1 MPEILAIGPRQISI
15 QGAQPIARTFHRDSR
30 GFLVEALRYDD
41 VAVNGSRFR
50 LSYSSVTLPGQFRDV
65 DRWHLHH
72 IQTDRFVVILGEMML
87 ALYDD
92 REGSSTQ
99 GRLEVIRMTGMRYDA
114 PGSPSAGDFAGYLVP
129 IPPGVLHCIGN
140 LGVEPFLLQN
150 FPTELYNPSDEG
162 RVPFASKPITELG
175 TPFSWGLLERGT
187 PSF

>member
-1 MPEILAIGPRQISI
+1 MPEIRAIGPRQISI
-15 QGAQPIARTFHRDSR
+15 QGAQPIARTFHRDGR

-41 VAVNGSRFR
+41 AAVDGSRFR
-50 LSYSSVTLPGQFRDV
+50 LSYSSVTLPGHFRDA

-92 REGSSTQ
+92 REESSTR
-99 GRLEVIRMTGMRYDA
+99 GRVEVIRMTGMRYDPPRPPS
-114 PGSPSAGDFAGYLVP
+114 PGDSAGFLVP

-140 LGVEPFLLQN
+140 LGAEPFLLQN

-162 RVPFASKPITELG
+162 RVPFVSKPIAELG
-175 TPFSWGLLERGT
+175 TPFSWELVERGT
-187 PSF
+187 PPL